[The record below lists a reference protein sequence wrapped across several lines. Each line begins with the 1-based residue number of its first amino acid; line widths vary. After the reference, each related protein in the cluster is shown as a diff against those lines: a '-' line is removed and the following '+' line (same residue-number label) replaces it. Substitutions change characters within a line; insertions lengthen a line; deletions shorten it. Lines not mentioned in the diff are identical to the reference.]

1 MLERTSQCIEPAS
14 QLFLRAI
21 DPPIRSSRPL
31 GQAFWR
37 NRGND
42 LVASAWWPL
51 YLRDIRSR
59 YQEQDGLWSPA
70 KAPFPIA
77 HHTGKSRSLASR
89 PTKHNAFSIRSVAA
103 ATPNRGYTNNAQLA
117 PPMHEFV
124 HGEGRPED
132 SILYLT
138 DRSSRKPHITSSKT
152 DTEVEEEL
160 AILLAGAPISDPA
173 LQEFSP
179 GDVVFALFQ
188 RLHNPA
194 AYASAVF
201 QFLAQSLPPRNPEA
215 RLTKG
220 VHEAFNAIPL
230 SKRTARDYTTAV
242 KVSLKVDDF
251 RLVQKINAE
260 ATSRDL
266 NHECSPFLLL
276 HFVTNM
282 LWRNAVEIWTAS
294 YTTRGAD
301 HHMDSLVSQA
311 SDYKDLPSAI
321 DKMASAIL
329 ERSPVLM
336 RFSGKLRSIARK
348 LLHVLLRNGRLMSLI
363 TPSGLLEIL
372 NNYKLLEQLQPWMHL
387 ELLNTLLKSAKRP
400 NKSGL
405 ATLVYRNLRLNFPDY
420 KPPPSAYGALL
431 SVHADEASSFRDYQ
445 YYLREFTHV
454 HGAAD
459 KKSYQK
465 VLTALARQG
474 DVVGVKTI
482 FGQLCQAHPRP
493 QEIEFYTPLIYVYA
507 RLGDVENAE
516 REFKRL
522 KTWGI
527 EPNTYCWN
535 MLLYAHTRSRHPKTS
550 FDCFGDMQARGVRPD
565 KYTFGTLMSTVSRSG
580 DTEQVLSMIEQV
592 QQLDTKGDYEMMSAL
607 IHSYCLNGQADTAE
621 RLAEAT
627 SKAGYEGS
635 PVKMWNYILRHY
647 AFRRDSNACLR
658 VQHRMQALG
667 IKPDD
672 MTYAALMTA
681 LVALGKTKDA
691 AQILRRLNLSQ
702 ALTANP
708 FHYSIILHGFALEGN
723 RDMATVIYQEM
734 LQRFPNLGGSPHL
747 AMLHMESH
755 RSPEAKQSPQLSID
769 FLAGILQTITTAD
782 RASKLPQPGLRRRRP
797 VDALPSVYFEHL
809 VGVLL
814 AKGRVEQADKLL
826 RRFES
831 LAGLSFLDLD
841 VNFLDSKE
849 LLVSRLRVAAQ
860 GYDWQGVETIWLK
873 ILQGAIQSA
882 SKGKTIRTQPS
893 SVGVE
898 FLQSE
903 SGSEFSSMIP
913 DFASGASSSDE
924 SKKLLSSLSSNILR
938 SQRFVLKDAINIYLG
953 ALDFQNRH
961 NYAVTTVELLEKAG
975 FSLTNNNWNVYIQ
988 TLTRSRDWRHWVEAF
1003 RIFEE
1008 RMYASAPAWRLLVRG
1023 KALISNE
1030 SDSPQARA
1038 KKVVRRKD
1046 AERLDIDL
1054 PMPTYL
1060 TAVCLATVLKKSGVR
1075 TRLGDDALML
1085 ELSTAAPDTYRYI
1098 RRIPRLKDKFQGA
1111 LLRDFKIA
1119 GDIPKRPRDSASPD
1133 RSGVLGSLSPLD
1145 HVPVGELA
1153 NLDEIVGGRKH
1164 DRDEDVPQAERI
1176 EGQVD
1181 RSSRFIDGEDRYEND
1196 LEYQERIYQH
1206 ETRLLSTMDAI
1217 RRDASSPRVISDS
1230 WFGQPASTTT
1240 TTTTTDSATRST
1252 ALRDTGLPPGALLN
1266 PYYSSL
1272 ERRAATEKKLRQALD
1287 RSLQDAGGQR
1297 PPRAVRARNTQV
1309 PSRGDS
1315 KGSRRPRAFDPGP
1328 TTTAKPSTSTA
1339 TTTTTPLR
1347 LRKNHRVLEQ
1357 LPRVEKLPPW
1367 DRRVKAAWH
1376 GRPKRRWKR
1385 DEEAEKAGGIDE
1397 EEEES

>member
-21 DPPIRSSRPL
+21 DPPIRSSRSL

-42 LVASAWWPL
+42 LVVSAWWPL

-59 YQEQDGLWSPA
+59 YQQQEDLWSPV
-70 KAPFPIA
+70 KAPPSIA
-77 HHTGKSRSLASR
+77 HRTGKLRSLNPR
-89 PTKHNAFSIRSVAA
+89 PTKHNAFSARSVAA
-103 ATPNRGYTNNAQLA
+103 ATPNRGYTNDVQPASSM
-117 PPMHEFV
+117 PEFV
-124 HGEGRPED
+124 HGEVRPED
-132 SILYLT
+132 NILYLT
-138 DRSSRKPHITSSKT
+138 DRASRKPHIVSSKT
-152 DTEVEEEL
+152 NAEVEEEL
-160 AILLAGAPISDPA
+160 GMLLAGAPISDPA
-173 LQEFSP
+173 LQDFSP
-179 GDVVFALFQ
+179 GDVIFALFQ
-188 RLHNPA
+188 RLSNPV

-201 QFLAQSLPPRNPEA
+201 HFLAQSLPPRDPEP

-220 VHEAFNAIPL
+220 VHEAFNTIPL
-230 SKRTARDYTTAV
+230 SERTARDYDTAV
-242 KVSLKVDDF
+242 RVSLKVDDF
-251 RLVQKINAE
+251 RLAQKINAE
-260 ATSRDL
+260 ATNRDL
-266 NHECSPFLLL
+266 NYECSPFLLL

-282 LWRNAVEIWTAS
+282 LWRNAVEIWTTS
-294 YTTRGAD
+294 YIARGAD

-311 SDYKDLPSAI
+311 SDYKDLPHAI
-321 DKMASAIL
+321 SKLASSIL

-348 LLHVLLRNGRLMSLI
+348 LLQALLQNGRLMSLV

-372 NNYKLLEQLQPWMHL
+372 NNFNLLEQLQPWMYL
-387 ELLNTLLKSAKRP
+387 EALNTLLKSAKRP

-405 ATLVYRNLRLNFPDY
+405 GTLVYRNLRLNFPDY

-431 SVHADEASSFRDYQ
+431 SMHADEASPLRYYQ

-459 KKSYQK
+459 KRSYQK

-474 DVVGVKTI
+474 DVVGVQTI
-482 FGQLCQAHPRP
+482 FGQLCQAHSRP
-493 QEIEFYTPLIYVYA
+493 KEIEFYTPLVYVYA

-516 REFKRL
+516 REFERL
-522 KTWGI
+522 KSWGI

-535 MLLYAHTRSRHPKTS
+535 MILYSHTRSHNPQTA
-550 FDCFGDMQARGVRPD
+550 FDRFADMQAHGIRPD

-580 DTEQVLSMIEQV
+580 DTEQVLSMIERV

-607 IHSYCLNGQADTAE
+607 IHSYCLNDQADTAE

-627 SKAGYEGS
+627 SKAGYEGR

-723 RDMATVIYQEM
+723 RDMATIIYQEM

-747 AMLHMESH
+747 AMLHLES
-755 RSPEAKQSPQLSID
+755 RRNPEAKQSPQLSVD
-769 FLAGILQTITTAD
+769 FLAAILQTITTAD
-782 RASKLPQPGLRRRRP
+782 RASKLPQPGLRRRRT
-797 VDALPSVYFEHL
+797 VDALPSIYFEHL
-809 VGVLL
+809 VGILL

-831 LAGLSFLDLD
+831 LAGLSFLDVD

-849 LLVSRLRVAAQ
+849 LLVSRLRIAAQ
-860 GYDWQGVETIWLK
+860 GYDWEGVEKIWLK
-873 ILQGAIQSA
+873 ILQGAIQAA
-882 SKGKTIRTQPS
+882 SERKNVKTQQL

-898 FLQSE
+898 FLKSE
-903 SGSEFSSMIP
+903 PGSEFSSMIP
-913 DFASGASSSDE
+913 DFASRASSDDE
-924 SKKLLSSLSSNILR
+924 SKTLLTSLSSNILHA
-938 SQRFVLKDAINIYLG
+938 QRFILKDALNIYLG
-953 ALDFQNRH
+953 ALDFQYRH
-961 NYAVTTVELLEKAG
+961 NHVVTIVELLQKAG

-1003 RIFEE
+1003 RVFEE
-1008 RMYASAPAWRLLVRG
+1008 RMYVSAPAWRLLVRG
-1023 KALISNE
+1023 KALISDE
-1030 SDSPQARA
+1030 SESPQTGA

-1046 AERLDIDL
+1046 AEKVYMDL

-1119 GDIPKRPRDSASPD
+1119 GDIPKRPRESASAD

-1145 HVPVGELA
+1145 HVPVSELA
-1153 NLDEIVGGRKH
+1153 NLDEIVSGQKY
-1164 DRDEDVPQAERI
+1164 DRDDYVPQAERI

-1181 RSSRFIDGEDRYEND
+1181 RSSQYIDREDRYEND
-1196 LEYQERIYQH
+1196 LEYQERVYQH
-1206 ETRLLSTMDAI
+1206 EARLLNTIDVI
-1217 RRDASSPRVISDS
+1217 RRDASSPRTISDS
-1230 WFGQPASTTT
+1230 WFGQPGS
-1240 TTTTTDSATRST
+1240 TTTDSTVP
-1252 ALRDTGLPPGALLN
+1252 RDTGLPPGALLN
-1266 PYYSSL
+1266 PFYTSL
-1272 ERRAATEKKLRQALD
+1272 EKQVERENKLRQELD
-1287 RSLQDAGGQR
+1287 RSLQDESGR
-1297 PPRAVRARNTQV
+1297 R
-1309 PSRGDS
+1309 
-1315 KGSRRPRAFDPGP
+1315 RRPVRTRNIKVLPQDPKGHGRPQAFVPG
-1328 TTTAKPSTSTA
+1328 STSPSSPTR
-1339 TTTTTPLR
+1339 P
-1347 LRKNHRVLEQ
+1347 RKNHRLLEQ
-1357 LPRVEKLPPW
+1357 LPRVDKLPPW

-1376 GRPKRRWKR
+1376 GRPKRKWGK
-1385 DEEAEKAGGIDE
+1385 DEAVEADDIVEASSGDSKLQ
-1397 EEEES
+1397 

>member
-14 QLFLRAI
+14 QLFLRTV

-42 LVASAWWPL
+42 LVGSAWWPL
-51 YLRDIRSR
+51 YLRDLRSR
-59 YQEQDGLWSPA
+59 YQQKDQ
-70 KAPFPIA
+70 APHRLAQRP
-77 HHTGKSRSLASR
+77 GKPSSLNSR
-89 PTKHNAFSIRSVAA
+89 PTKHNAFPVRSVAA
-103 ATPNRGYTNNAQLA
+103 ANLNRGYTNNAQPA
-117 PPMHEFV
+117 PSMHGFV
-124 HGEGRPED
+124 HGEVRPED

-138 DRSSRKPHITSSKT
+138 DRSSRKPHIPFNKT

-160 AILLAGAPISDPA
+160 GRLLAGKPILDQA
-173 LQEFSP
+173 LQEFSS
-179 GDVVFALFQ
+179 GDIVFALFQ
-188 RLHNPA
+188 RLSHPG

-201 QFLAQSLPPRNPEA
+201 HFLAQTLPLRDPEPR
-215 RLTKG
+215 LIKG
-220 VHEAFNAIPL
+220 VHEAFNSIPL
-230 SKRTARDYTTAV
+230 SERTARDYTTAV

-251 RLVQKINAE
+251 RLVQRINAE

-282 LWRNAVEIWTAS
+282 LWRNAVEIWTTS
-294 YTTRGAD
+294 YITRRHD

-311 SDYKDLPSAI
+311 SDYRDLPDAI
-321 DKMASAIL
+321 NKLASSIL

-363 TPSGLLEIL
+363 TPSGLLGTL
-372 NNYKLLEQLQPWMHL
+372 NNYHLLGQLHPRMHL
-387 ELLNTLLKSAKRP
+387 EILNTLLKYSKRP

-405 ATLVYRNLRLNFPDY
+405 GTLVYRNLRLNFPDY

-431 SVHADEASSFRDYQ
+431 SMHADDASSLREYE
-445 YYLREFTHV
+445 YCLREFTHV

-474 DVVGVKTI
+474 DVVGVQTI
-482 FGQLCQAHPRP
+482 FGQLCQAHSRP
-493 QEIEFYTPLIYVYA
+493 KEIEFYTPLIYVYA
-507 RLGDVENAE
+507 RLGDVEKAE
-516 REFKRL
+516 REFERL
-522 KTWGI
+522 KLWGI

-535 MLLYAHTRSRHPKTS
+535 MILYSHIRSRHPKTA
-550 FDCFGDMQARGVRPD
+550 FDRFGDMQAQGVCPD

-580 DTEQVLSMIEQV
+580 DTEQVLSMIERV
-592 QQLDTKGDYEMMSAL
+592 QQLDPRGNYEMMSAL
-607 IHSYCLNGQADTAE
+607 IHSYCLNNQADTAE

-627 SKAGYEGS
+627 SKAGYMGN

-647 AFRRDSNACLR
+647 AFRRDSTACLR

-723 RDMATVIYQEM
+723 RDMATIVYQEM

-747 AMLHMESH
+747 AMLHLESR
-755 RSPEAKQSPQLSID
+755 RSPEAKQSPQLSVD
-769 FLAGILQTITTAD
+769 FLAEILETITTAD
-782 RASKLPQPGLRRRRP
+782 RASKLPQPGLRRRRA
-797 VDALPSVYFEHL
+797 VDALPSIYFEHL
-809 VGVLL
+809 VGILL

-831 LAGLSFLDLD
+831 LAGLSFLDVD

-860 GYDWQGVETIWLK
+860 GYDWEGVEKIWVKL
-873 ILQGAIQSA
+873 LQGAIQAASERKA
-882 SKGKTIRTQPS
+882 SKAQQP

-898 FLQSE
+898 FLKSE
-903 SGSEFSSMIP
+903 PGSEFSSMIP
-913 DFASGASSSDE
+913 DFASRTTSDDE
-924 SKKLLSSLSSNILR
+924 SKILLSSLSSNILPA
-938 SQRFVLKDAINIYLG
+938 QRFILKDAINIYLG
-953 ALDFQNRH
+953 ALDFQHRH
-961 NYAVTTVELLEKAG
+961 NHAVVIVELLQKAG
-975 FSLTNNNWNVYIQ
+975 FSLSNSNWNAYIQ

-1008 RMYASAPAWRLLVRG
+1008 KMYTSAPAWRLLVRG
-1023 KALISNE
+1023 KALIPN
-1030 SDSPQARA
+1030 DSELQAGA
-1038 KKVVRRKD
+1038 KKLVRRKD
-1046 AERLDIDL
+1046 AEKVNMDL

-1085 ELSTAAPDTYRYI
+1085 ELSTAAPETYRYI
-1098 RRIPRLKDKFQGA
+1098 RRIPRLKDKFQGT

-1119 GDIPKRPRDSASPD
+1119 GDIPKRPRNSAPPD
-1133 RSGVLGSLSPLD
+1133 RAGVLGSFSPLD
-1145 HVPVGELA
+1145 HVPVGELG
-1153 NLDEIVGGRKH
+1153 NLDEIINGQRY
-1164 DRDEDVPQAERI
+1164 DRDDDVPQAERI

-1181 RSSRFIDGEDRYEND
+1181 RSPQFIDREDRHEND

-1206 ETRLLSTMDAI
+1206 EARLLDTMDVI
-1217 RRDASSPRVISDS
+1217 RRDASRLRTVSDS
-1230 WFGQPASTTT
+1230 WFGQPDTTSTTELKEPRH
-1240 TTTTTDSATRST
+1240 TD
-1252 ALRDTGLPPGALLN
+1252 LPPGALLN
-1266 PYYSSL
+1266 PFYASL
-1272 ERRAATEKKLRQALD
+1272 ERRVERERKLREELD
-1287 RSLQDAGGQR
+1287 RSLQDAGEK
-1297 PPRAVRARNTQV
+1297 PRRATRARNTQV
-1309 PSRGDS
+1309 LPQEPKRHGRLQAFVP
-1315 KGSRRPRAFDPGP
+1315 GS
-1328 TTTAKPSTSTA
+1328 TSPSTPT
-1339 TTTTTPLR
+1339 R
-1347 LRKNHRVLEQ
+1347 LRKNHRLLER
-1357 LPRVEKLPPW
+1357 LPRVAKLPPW

-1376 GRPKRRWKR
+1376 GRPKRKWRK
-1385 DEEAEKAGGIDE
+1385 DEAVEADKTEKDTAG
-1397 EEEES
+1397 